1 MNNTPLDPARQL
13 YFRFLTLAQS
23 LSQQHGVAALAPS
36 EAQLLQE
43 VVLRDFERRAFTISQ
58 ALAMKHLGSPATLH
72 KRLLRL
78 RAAGLLDY
86 KKDVTDHRT
95 KYLIATPLAMQHY
108 ARMGEVMQLLMQ
120 AE

>member
-1 MNNTPLDPARQL
+1 MNRHKFDTAQQL
-13 YFRFLTLAQS
+13 YLRFLKLAQS
-23 LSQQHGVAALAPS
+23 LSQLPGVTALAPP
-36 EAQLLQE
+36 EAHLLQE
-43 VVLRDFERRAFTISQ
+43 VVLRDFEHRAFTVSE

-78 RAAGLLDY
+78 HAAGLLDY
-86 KKDVTDHRT
+86 KKDAKDHRT

-108 ARMGEVMQLLMQ
+108 ARIGEVMQLLMQ

>member
-1 MNNTPLDPARQL
+1 MNTTPLDPAQQL
-13 YFRFLTLAQS
+13 YFRFLTRAQS
-23 LSQQHGVAALAPS
+23 LDKQQGVAALVPS
-36 EAQLLQE
+36 EAHLLQE
-43 VVLRDFERRAFTISQ
+43 VVLRDFERRAFTVSE

-78 RAAGLLDY
+78 RAAGLLSY

-108 ARMGEVMQLLMQ
+108 ERMGEVMQMVKN
-120 AE
+120 A